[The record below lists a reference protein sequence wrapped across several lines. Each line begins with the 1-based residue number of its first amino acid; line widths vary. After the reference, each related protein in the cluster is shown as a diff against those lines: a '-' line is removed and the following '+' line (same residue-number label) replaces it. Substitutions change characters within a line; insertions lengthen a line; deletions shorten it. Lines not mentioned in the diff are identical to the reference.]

1 MKRVKRDVWITSD
14 GQEWL
19 HREDASK
26 HERWLQLRLILEPI
40 WTFATNEGDIADG
53 LLDAV
58 AAGKLQIIIPP
69 TPGTTQ
75 R

>member
-14 GQEWL
+14 GKEWL
-19 HREDASK
+19 DREEAAK
-26 HERWLQLRLILEPI
+26 HERRSVLTEILKPI
-40 WTFATNEGDIADG
+40 WFGSNEAADIADG
-53 LLDAV
+53 LLAAV

-69 TPGTTQ
+69 ASGTTQ